1 MNVIALPTFSYL
13 VWEERER
20 DGKREGWE
28 GVRVVTG
35 VRGRAGERRGGE
47 GRVRG
52 RKSEEEQVRRGKR
65 K

>member
-28 GVRVVTG
+28 GGRERESKKERVSANEVESSFT
-35 VRGRAGERRGGE
+35 
-47 GRVRG
+47 
-52 RKSEEEQVRRGKR
+52 
-65 K
+65 